1 MEGVARISSAVFVH
15 ANGLG
20 SAFQVAIHSR
30 TSVSSAATL
39 FVDAAFEQ
47 LIAEESEPALDLVDP
62 RRSGRGELQGEP
74 RVFGQPVPDGG
85 GLVGGEVV
93 TDQVHVEFGG
103 YGFVDGGEEFL
114 ELHRAVLAVQGG
126 DHRAVGDV
134 ERSEQAA
141 RYRST

>member
-1 MEGVARISSAVFVH
+1 M
-15 ANGLG
+15 
-20 SAFQVAIHSR
+20 
-30 TSVSSAATL
+30 
-39 FVDAAFEQ
+39 
-47 LIAEESEPALDLVDP
+47 
-62 RRSGRGELQGEP
+62 
-74 RVFGQPVPDGG
+74 
-85 GLVGGEVV
+85 GGEVV

-134 ERSEQAA
+134 ERGEQAA

>member
-1 MEGVARISSAVFVH
+1 VRNPNQRSTWLIHDGPVGVKCR
-15 ANGLG
+15 
-20 SAFQVAIHSR
+20 
-30 TSVSSAATL
+30 
-39 FVDAAFEQ
+39 
-47 LIAEESEPALDLVDP
+47 
-62 RRSGRGELQGEP
+62 GEP

-134 ERSEQAA
+134 ERGEQAA